1 MRTTEAPVASRIL
14 YVVTEDWYFLSHRLP
29 MARAARA
36 AGYEVHVATRL
47 NSGKAA
53 IEAEGFTPHPLS
65 WQRGSLSL
73 WHSLKHVAELRKLLR
88 NLKPDILHNVSL
100 KPVLLG
106 SVASLGLSSIA
117 VVNSL
122 TGLGTLFIGNHGG
135 SGRTRIAVRAAL
147 AFLLKRRN
155 SRTIVQNPDDRKFV
169 LELGVPEASVV
180 IIPGSGVDTVH
191 FTPLPE
197 PPPPVTAAY
206 VGRMLADKGVLTLIQ
221 AFSLATSRGVQLQLL
236 LAGDTDKENPGSL
249 APEQLREFA
258 SAFGIHWLG
267 YVTDIREVWARAH
280 FAVLASRR
288 EGLPKS
294 LLEAAACGRP
304 MVTTDTPGCREIA
317 IRNETALTVP
327 VDDAPALAEAMTKM
341 AGDAE
346 MRARFGKTARALV
359 EAKFSADAIGR
370 ETVALYQSLVPVI
383 GR

>member
-1 MRTTEAPVASRIL
+1 MSARIL

-65 WQRGSLSL
+65 WLRGSLSL
-73 WHSLKHVAELRKLLR
+73 WHSLKDVAELRKLLR
-88 NLKPDILHNVSL
+88 NLKPNILHNVSL

-122 TGLGTLFIGNHGG
+122 TGLGTLFIGNHGA
-135 SGRTRIAVRAAL
+135 SGRTRSAVRAAL
-147 AFLLKRRN
+147 AYLLKRRN

-180 IIPGSGVDTVH
+180 IIPGSGVDTAQ

-197 PPPPVTAAY
+197 PPPPITAAY

-267 YVTDIREVWARAH
+267 YVTDIREVWAKAH

-288 EGLPKS
+288 EGLPKG

-304 MVTTDTPGCREIA
+304 MVATDTPGCREIA

-341 AGDAE
+341 AGDAA
-346 MRARFGKTARALV
+346 MRARFGKASRALV
-359 EAKFSADAIGR
+359 EVKFSADAVGR
-370 ETVALYQSLVPVI
+370 ETVELYQSLKSV
-383 GR
+383 